1 MITGIYIILLFIFI
15 ILLISNMPI
24 ALCIGYTSLSYFL
37 LFTDK
42 RFLYLLPQTMFS
54 GMDSFVLM
62 AIPFFMLAGE
72 LMNASGITDRIMNFA
87 EKISGNIR
95 GALAYTN
102 IIASFF
108 FAGITGAAVSDVAAL
123 GSIEIPA
130 MVKQGY
136 DKPFSAAVTAASSLV
151 GPIIPPSITMVVYGA
166 IMGVSIAG
174 LFAAGFLPGILFCL
188 VDFIYVYYISK
199 KRNYPK
205 SEERRTLKGIV
216 DSAKGAAF
224 ALATPIII
232 IGGILGG
239 IFTPTEAAGV
249 AVFYAFAL
257 ERLIYKKL
265 DIKAYKELFLAS
277 AVTSSK
283 IFLIIAV
290 AYTLKWI
297 LATLNVP
304 AMIINFLMEISN
316 NKWVAIT
323 LVNVIMIFVGMFFET
338 GAANIL
344 FAPIFGPVMV
354 ALGFDPLHFGIV
366 FIVNLCIGLATPPLG
381 LCLYGACSISGVKL
395 EEISREI
402 FPFIILNIGVLCIIT
417 YFPALTLWFP
427 RMLGY

>member
-1 MITGIYIILLFIFI
+1 MITGIYIILAFIFI

-24 ALCIGYTSLSYFL
+24 ALCMGCTALSYFL
-37 LFTDK
+37 LLPDK

-54 GMDSFVLM
+54 GMNSFVLM

-108 FAGITGAAVSDVAAL
+108 FAGITGAAVADVAAL

-151 GPIIPPSITMVVYGA
+151 GPIIPPSITMVVYGS

-265 DIKAYKELFLAS
+265 DIKAYKELLLTS
-277 AVTSSK
+277 AVTCSK

-290 AYTLKWI
+290 AYTFKWI

-304 AMIINFLMEISN
+304 AMIINFLMQISN

-354 ALGFDPLHFGIV
+354 GLGFDPLHFGIV

-381 LCLYGACSISGVKL
+381 LCLYGACSISGVTL

-402 FPFIILNIGVLCIIT
+402 FPFIILNIGVLGIIT

>member
-1 MITGIYIILLFIFI
+1 
-15 ILLISNMPI
+15 MPI
-24 ALCIGYTSLSYFL
+24 ALCIGRTPLGYFL
-37 LFTDK
+37 LFSDK

-95 GALAYTN
+95 GALAYAN

-151 GPIIPPSITMVVYGA
+151 GPIIPPSITMVVYGS

-205 SEERRTLKGIV
+205 SEERRTLKGV
-216 DSAKGAAF
+216 VNSAKGAAF

-265 DIKAYKELFLAS
+265 DIKDYKKLLLAS
-277 AVTSSK
+277 AVTCSK

-290 AYTLKWI
+290 AYTFKWI

-304 AMIINFLMEISN
+304 AMIINFMMGISD

-323 LVNVIMIFVGMFFET
+323 LVNVILIFVGMFFET

-366 FIVNLCIGLATPPLG
+366 FIINLCIGLATPPLG
-381 LCLYGACSISGVKL
+381 LCLYGACSISGVNL